1 MMKHFKEKLDGLTIL
16 LICILSPFAS
26 LFFDKLDNK
35 MCASGITFFTL
46 LYLYRV
52 FKLKKLKS
60 ADELDNKCNS
70 VDILIFL
77 LWCICLVMWVN
88 VTKYIIV

>member
-1 MMKHFKEKLDGLTIL
+1 MIKYFKEKLDGLTIL
-16 LICILSPFAS
+16 LICILSPFVS

-35 MCASGITFFTL
+35 ICASGITFFTL
-46 LYLYRV
+46 LYLYIV
-52 FKLKKLKS
+52 FKLKKLNS
-60 ADELDNKCNS
+60 FDELDNKYNS

-77 LWCICLVMWVN
+77 LWCICLAMWVN